1 MLKKKQKKTKKKKQ
15 GTLFLLSFFLES
27 LCEMLL
33 MRKNITVKTI
43 TLLDDKKLN
52 TKFKRGMNK
61 LNYSFENIACQGYC
75 NLNASMWSSVTL
87 NFPRRK
93 IMNAC

>member
-1 MLKKKQKKTKKKKQ
+1 
-15 GTLFLLSFFLES
+15 
-27 LCEMLL
+27 

-43 TLLDDKKLN
+43 ALLDDKKLN

-75 NLNASMWSSVTL
+75 NLNASIYVVQ
-87 NFPRRK
+87 RHY
-93 IMNAC
+93 

>member
-1 MLKKKQKKTKKKKQ
+1 MLFKSPSSSSKTRDSIS
-15 GTLFLLSFFLES
+15 SFFLES

-43 TLLDDKKLN
+43 APLDDKKLN

-61 LNYSFENIACQGYC
+61 LNYSVENIACQGYC